1 MNTNSLRHKIQKYS
15 HKLKNTRNLE
25 HAQMYQA
32 KLRHYERMRQAGGA
46 ELTEEEKALL
56 APKEGEKSPMQQ
68 AKEQIEAKQAEAKQ
82 VEAPVEPDVAEEA
95 QQAEQ
100 GEQVPPPPAPAPPV
114 PAPAPVKEN
123 RESVQI
129 PEPEVKKTEDGL
141 SLNLSE
147 AFGQFTETLEGYWN
161 KFHEKALN
169 DMEASAAL
177 DLTGLE
183 SSLGKLYGALDN
195 LKGLNDF
202 NSNAAKAALGKISA
216 TANEIR
222 VTAER
227 LKEAQPDAA
236 QRDQLITDVSAKMD
250 ELNEFLGA
258 TDNRVTGSD
267 EYSGLMAELK
277 KAEEAAKTE

>member
-46 ELTEEEKALL
+46 DPESQEA
-56 APKEGEKSPMQQ
+56 
-68 AKEQIEAKQAEAKQ
+68 EQPVSVKDRVAQLEARQAEAQ
-82 VEAPVEPDVAEEA
+82 GATASEVAGEA

-100 GEQVPPPPAPAPPV
+100 GDQVPPPAPSAPAPAVDEQEDLP
-114 PAPAPVKEN
+114 PAPV
-123 RESVQI
+123 
-129 PEPEVKKTEDGL
+129 PEPEVKKTEEGL

-202 NSNAAKAALGKISA
+202 NSNAAKASLAKISA

-236 QRDQLITDVSAKMD
+236 QRDKLITDVSAKMD

-258 TDNRVTGSD
+258 TENRVTGSD
-267 EYSGLMAELK
+267 EFGGLMAELK
-277 KAEEAAKTE
+277 KAEEAAKTQ